1 MAIAVQQLQLTLD
14 EINVPENCEVCRI
27 GRRLP
32 RRVAPQYITCAV
44 SGRFS
49 SSANPKHNR
58 GEAGQLVDISVTDA
72 NVTDSATKL
81 SSNHVS
87 RYAGQGVMDNL
98 L

>member
-1 MAIAVQQLQLTLD
+1 MFQKIARCVGL
-14 EINVPENCEVCRI
+14 EGACP
-27 GRRLP
+27 GGWRLNMSHA
-32 RRVAPQYITCAV
+32 RAAARL
-44 SGRFS
+44 S

-58 GEAGQLVDISVTDA
+58 GEAGQLVDISVSDA
-72 NVTDSATKL
+72 NLVESATEL